1 MWYGFTNKVGNC
13 YVHAL
18 CLQRLLSA
26 KGYSTKLIWVT
37 NKSHYWLL
45 INLGGTWWHIDAT
58 PTPAHSRYSL
68 MNDEMRLATLNGRK
82 WDFESWPACDG

>member
-37 NKSHYWLL
+37 NKTHYWL
-45 INLGGTWWHIDAT
+45 IVKIDGQWKHID
-58 PTPAHSRYSL
+58 PTPGRLHSRYSL
-68 MNDEMRLATLNGRK
+68 MNDKQRLSTLSGRK
-82 WDFESWPACDG
+82 WDRSAWPACE